1 MAIRLNQSEPGFE
14 ARFAAFLASKREV
27 SVEVD
32 DVVRAI
38 IAKVRADGDAA
49 LIDYTQTIRRG
60 DLESARHCGLEGTTS
75 PPPMPRPTPR
85 RSRR

>member
-1 MAIRLNQSEPGFE
+1 MAIRLSQSEPGFE

-27 SVEVD
+27 SPEVD

-49 LIDYTQTIRRG
+49 LIDVHATIRPG
-60 DLESARHCGLEGTTS
+60 
-75 PPPMPRPTPR
+75 
-85 RSRR
+85 